1 MATSKPTILVLG
13 ATGKV
18 GREVVRLLA
27 EANDVQI
34 VVGVRSPEK
43 AQSFQAQQIEARLLD
58 LDRHETLA
66 PALKNVDRSLLLT
79 GYSVDMLKQSKAF
92 IDTAKQAGVEHIVHI
107 GASGAP
113 TNEVAHWGWHQFIE
127 RYIEALGF
135 NFTHLRPEAYMQ
147 NLTAFG
153 WLKDGV
159 ITHYIDKA
167 RWSWVDC
174 DDVALVVAETL
185 RHPDRHVG
193 KIYPLG
199 YEAASMQDVTDILTA
214 VVGVPF
220 RQESKPPEAFLE
232 AMLQAGADPAY
243 STCIYTQ
250 FKLNIAN
257 AIPQADATFDNFELV
272 TGKKPTLWREFA
284 RKHRDKFNYLHN

>member
-1 MATSKPTILVLG
+1 MATSKPTILILG

-27 EANDVQI
+27 DTNDIQTI
-34 VVGVRSPEK
+34 VGVRSPEK
-43 AQSFQAQQIEARLLD
+43 AQSLQAQGIQVRLLD
-58 LDRHETLA
+58 LDRHETLE
-66 PALKNVDRSLLLT
+66 PALKDVNRVLLLT

-107 GASGAP
+107 GASGAL
-113 TNEVAHWGWHQFIE
+113 THEVAHWGWHQFIE

-135 NFTHLRPEAYMQ
+135 SFTHLRPEAYMQ

-159 ITHYIDKA
+159 ITHYIDKT

-185 RHPDRHVG
+185 QYPERHAG

-199 YEAASMQDVTDILTA
+199 YEAASIQEVADILTE
-214 VVGVPF
+214 VIGLPF
-220 RQESKPPEAFLE
+220 RQESQPPEVFLE

-243 STCIYTQ
+243 MNCIYTQ

-257 AIPQADATFDNFELV
+257 AIPNADATFDNFEAI
-272 TGKKPTLWREFA
+272 TGKKPTSWREFA
-284 RKHRDKFNYLHN
+284 LKHRDEFNY